1 MENLNCLSFNQNDI
15 NKILTASRNNKL
27 VFFIGAGFSK
37 LSETESLK
45 IPSWEELIKELK
57 KDLRM
62 PEENDYL
69 KIAQLYFLKFGKDD
83 YEKKVKSLFRDL
95 APSKFHKNLFN
106 LNPHYIITTNWDNL
120 IENTAQEKGLEYD
133 IIRSDEELTQSQ
145 LDKKII
151 KMHGDFQEPNFVFKE
166 DDYLQYSQNFP
177 LIENYIKGIFST
189 CTIVFL
195 GYSYSD
201 YNLKQIVSWI
211 TRMSK
216 AAPKKYLIQSKFDQ
230 TQNIYLENH
239 GISLLSPIAGNLSY
253 GRLYESFFEDLDTII
268 KPEKLIV
275 RLVNLVKNLVDTES
289 NEKRKDNLNEYLNNE
304 VVKYFNDK
312 ISPLSQYQILL
323 PELVSNKLT
332 NCSLRYDG
340 LDIILNIFDN
350 DQNNYLTYDFNK
362 EIRDINVRYIEYV
375 LNADDD
381 HSQKFLSILN
391 KAFITKIQIKGTLKE
406 VKSKSNEIESYILKK
421 MYFEY
426 TPNDIEILFSN
437 KKYDS
442 LLIYFSEKVTF
453 YLKQKNFI
461 MTTIYMANY
470 DYIYNKLKTKALFYE
485 PNPKYEISKEILEN
499 IVPFDFINNVRSF
512 PVSIQQDIQDL
523 LGFIDLTEINNA
535 YREFHTKFQENKE
548 RAQNKKNGGISWS
561 NDECTLRDKL
571 YSYVYFILGND
582 LLIENGTATKQ
593 FFESIILESF
603 EHYLIDDKFFINQTD
618 LFIIIK
624 YCQEKKIKAFAK
636 KLIDGNKFISIY
648 HLKPKYIVQLKRYL
662 LKSLNN
668 ICKSLDDKE
677 INTNGPTFINIYFT
691 NILTVLGFA
700 RWNPKEF
707 KQIIDTIIPVC
718 QQRTLSTDIYENLTY
733 FLSVNWNLYKTSHPN
748 ILKFIDIIFIKIINN
763 VWNRFDNLILEEN
776 TLRNIFAVSMNTGYK
791 YNNSELLKDVLDIIK
806 KDKYHSEQYVTDKLL
821 LNLKQIGSGE
831 VKELIDKFV
840 NENILNLPCKK
851 PHDYIL
857 KLVLIYYGYP
867 IPTDFIENLK
877 HFIDKNIPINYKN
890 ILNNSLDP
898 DLLHSGIESKLPE
911 LLKYI
916 IGNKDL
922 DSKIREQFQ
931 SILEQFEEKT
941 KSSLKI
947 KDS

>member
-83 YEKKVKSLFRDL
+83 YEKKVKSSIKDL
-95 APSKFHKNLFN
+95 EPSKFHKNLFD

-133 IIRSDEELTQSQ
+133 LIRSDEELTQSQ

-151 KMHGDFQEPNFVFKE
+151 KMHGDFQQHNFVFKE

-253 GRLYESFFEDLDTII
+253 KCLYESFFEDLDTVI

-275 RLVNLVKNLVDTES
+275 KLVNSVKNLVETES
-289 NEKRKDNLNEYLNNE
+289 NEKQNDNLNEYLNNK

-323 PELVSNKLT
+323 PELVRNKLT
-332 NCSLRYDG
+332 NCTLRYNG
-340 LDIILNIFDN
+340 LDIILDIYDN

-362 EIRDINVRYIEYV
+362 DIREINLHYIEYV
-375 LNADDD
+375 LNADDH
-381 HSQKFLSILN
+381 HSQNFLSILN
-391 KAFITKIQIKGTLKE
+391 KAFITKIQIKGKLEE
-406 VKSKSNEIESYILKK
+406 VKSKSNEIERYILKK

-426 TPNDIEILFSN
+426 TPNDMEILFSN
-437 KKYDS
+437 KKYES
-442 LLIYFSEKVTF
+442 LLKYFSEKVSY
-453 YLKQKNFI
+453 YLDQKNYI

-470 DYIYNKLKTKALFYE
+470 DYVYDILKFHANNIYDPEYK
-485 PNPKYEISKEILEN
+485 ISKEIIKN
-499 IVPFDFINNVRSF
+499 IIPFDFINNVRSF
-512 PVSIQQDIQDL
+512 PTSIQQDIQDL
-523 LGFIDLTEINNA
+523 LGYIDLSKINNA
-535 YREFHTKFQENKE
+535 YREFHTKFQANKDN
-548 RAQNKKNGGISWS
+548 AQNKKNGRLYWNIKEYS
-561 NDECTLRDKL
+561 LRYDL
-571 YSYVYFILGND
+571 YPYVYFILGND
-582 LLIENGTATKQ
+582 LLIENYSETQQ

-603 EHYLIDDKFFINQTD
+603 EHYLIEDKFSINQKD

-624 YCQEKKIKAFAK
+624 YCDEKKIKAFAK
-636 KLIDGNKFISIY
+636 KLIDGNKLVSICK
-648 HLKPKYIVQLKRYL
+648 LEQKQIIQIKQYL
-662 LKSLNN
+662 LKALTN
-668 ICKSLDDKE
+668 ICNSLGYKE

-691 NILTVLGFA
+691 NILTVLGFV
-700 RWNPKEF
+700 RWNPQEF
-707 KQIIDTIIPVC
+707 EQIIDTIIPVYK
-718 QQRTLSTDIYENLTY
+718 QRTQRTDIYENIKY
-733 FLSVNWNLYKTSHPN
+733 FLYVSWKLYETSHPN
-748 ILKFIDIIFIKIINN
+748 ILKFIDITLSKIIKKE
-763 VWNRFDNLILEEN
+763 WNRFDNLILEEN
-776 TLRNIFAVSMNTGYK
+776 TIRNIFTVSMNTGYK
-791 YNNSELLKDVLDIIK
+791 YNNSELLKDALEVIK
-806 KDKYHSEQYVTDKLL
+806 KDQYKSQQYFVDKLL
-821 LNLKQIGSGE
+821 LDIKHIGSEE
-831 VKELIDKFV
+831 VKELVDKFV
-840 NENILNLPCKK
+840 NENILNIPCNTIY
-851 PHDYIL
+851 DYIL
-857 KLVLIYYGYP
+857 KLVLIYFGYP
-867 IPTDFIENLK
+867 IPKDFIKNLK
-877 HFIDKNIPINYKN
+877 HFIDKNITDK
-890 ILNNSLDP
+890 LSKA
-898 DLLHSGIESKLPE
+898 DLLYFRFESQFPE
-911 LLKYI
+911 MLKYI
-916 IGNKDL
+916 IEDKDL
-922 DSKIREQFQ
+922 DSKIRKQFK
-931 SILEQFEEKT
+931 SILKQFEEKT
-941 KSSLKI
+941 KSSLKFT
-947 KDS
+947 DS

>member
-1 MENLNCLSFNQNDI
+1 MENLNCLYFNQNDI

-37 LSETESLK
+37 LSETESVK
-45 IPSWEELIKELK
+45 IPSWEELINELK
-57 KDLRM
+57 KDLNI

-69 KIAQLYFLKFGKDD
+69 KIAQLYFLKFGKHD
-83 YEKKVKSLFRDL
+83 YEKKVKSLITDL
-95 APSKFHKNLFN
+95 APSKFHKNLFD

-133 IIRSDEELTQSQ
+133 IIRSDEELIQSQ

-211 TRMSK
+211 TRISK

-253 GRLYESFFEDLDTII
+253 ERLYESFFEDLDTVI

-275 RLVNLVKNLVDTES
+275 KLVNLVKNLVDTES
-289 NEKRKDNLNEYLNNE
+289 NEKRKDDLNEYLNNE

-332 NCSLRYDG
+332 NCALRYDG
-340 LDIILNIFDN
+340 LDITLNIFDN
-350 DQNNYLTYDFNK
+350 DQNDYLTYDFKK

-391 KAFITKIQIKGTLKE
+391 KAFITKIQIKGKLEE

-421 MYFEY
+421 VYFEY

-442 LLIYFSEKVTF
+442 LLIYFSEKVSH
-453 YLKQKNFI
+453 YLDQKNYI

-485 PNPKYEISKEILEN
+485 LNPKYEISKEILEN
-499 IVPFDFINNVRSF
+499 IVPFDFINNARSF
-512 PVSIQQDIQDL
+512 PASIQQDIQDL
-523 LGFIDLTEINNA
+523 LGFIDLTEIHNV
-535 YREFHTKFQENKE
+535 YREFHTESRENKE
-548 RAQNKKNGGISWS
+548 RAQNRKNGEISWAI
-561 NDECTLRDKL
+561 DEYSLRDKL
-571 YSYVYFILGND
+571 YSYAYFILGND
-582 LLIENGTATKQ
+582 LLIENYSETQQ
-593 FFESIILESF
+593 FFGSIILESF
-603 EHYLIDDKFFINQTD
+603 EHYLIDDKFSINQKD

-624 YCQEKKIKAFAK
+624 YCDEKKIKAFAK
-636 KLIDGNKFISIY
+636 KLIDGNKFVNIC
-648 HLKPKYIVQLKRYL
+648 HLKPKYIVQLKQYL
-662 LKSLNN
+662 LRALNN
-668 ICKSLDDKE
+668 ICKSLGFKKKNIAE
-677 INTNGPTFINIYFT
+677 KTFINKCFS

-707 KQIIDTIIPVC
+707 KQIIDTIIPFC

-733 FLSVNWNLYKTSHPN
+733 FLSVNWNLYKISHPN
-748 ILKFIDIIFIKIINN
+748 ILKLIDIIFIKIINN
-763 VWNRFDNLILEEN
+763 VWNRFDNLILDVN

-791 YNNSELLKDVLDIIK
+791 YNNSELLKDALDVIK
-806 KDKYHSEQYVTDKLL
+806 REQYKSQQYFVDKLL
-821 LNLKQIGSGE
+821 LDIKQIGSEG
-831 VKELIDKFV
+831 VKELVDKFV
-840 NENILNLPCKK
+840 NENILNIPCKT
-851 PHDYIL
+851 PYDYIL
-857 KLVLIYYGYP
+857 KLVLIYYGYS
-867 IPTDFIENLK
+867 IPTDFIKNLK
-877 HFIDKNIPINYKN
+877 HFIDKNIPDN
-890 ILNNSLDP
+890 LLDA
-898 DLLHSGIESKLPE
+898 DLLHSRIQSRLPK
-911 LLKYI
+911 LLKLI
-916 IGNKDL
+916 IENRDL
-922 DSKIREQFQ
+922 DSKIRKKFQ
-931 SILEQFEEKT
+931 SILKQFEEKT
-941 KSSLKI
+941 KSSLKFT
-947 KDS
+947 DS